1 MAAWVKALDLIKS
14 DPQEA
19 RKHLLK
25 NTLTPRNVVD
35 SVPMLGY
42 VMVRDMTPK
51 QIDDLQTFANFG
63 HDIGVVPE
71 KVDVRKYLQPF

>member
-25 NTLTPRNVVD
+25 NTLTPENVVD

-42 VMVRDMTPK
+42 VMVNDVGHADTSRPFPAF
-51 QIDDLQTFANFG
+51 FA
-63 HDIGVVPE
+63 DKPA
-71 KVDVRKYLQPF
+71 